1 MMMKPLQDRN
11 TQYAQQ
17 TLKKPFTCIGRGL
30 HTGLKVIMTVMPA
43 EANSGYRFVRR
54 DVSAGRNEVI
64 AAWHTVTETNLCTTV
79 SNNMGVRVSTIE
91 HLIAALYANGVDNAR
106 IVLDGPEVPIM
117 DGSAKPFSELIESV
131 GLETLEEERKA
142 IVITDTITVRDG
154 KKEASLIPSPTSWIT
169 MEIDFESSVIGRQSL
184 SLEMG
189 TENFNRELAD
199 SRTFGFVDQMNTL
212 QALGYARGGSLQ
224 NAVLVA
230 KNGVINKDGLRHE
243 NEFIRH
249 KMLDAIGDLA
259 LSGAP
264 IIGSFSA
271 KYSGHKLNNELLR
284 KLLQSQNAYQYVP
297 LREVSDNWVEMMNVS
312 AG

>member
-17 TLKKPFTCIGRGL
+17 TLKTPFTCIGRGL

-284 KLLQSQNAYQYVP
+284 KLLQSQNAYRYVP

>member
-1 MMMKPLQDRN
+1 
-11 TQYAQQ
+11 
-17 TLKKPFTCIGRGL
+17 
-30 HTGLKVIMTVMPA
+30 
-43 EANSGYRFVRR
+43 
-54 DVSAGRNEVI
+54 
-64 AAWHTVTETNLCTTV
+64 
-79 SNNMGVRVSTIE
+79 MGVRVSTIE

-284 KLLQSQNAYQYVP
+284 KLLQSQNAYRYVP